1 MGISDILQKI
11 KKEWE
16 VLKGQDSKDKLFMNE
31 HTYPDEAT
39 AQREFA
45 RARQKLFDVNAWSH
59 LPGITSTFQ
68 LFNSAGTKSQAQQPA
83 VGDFIEIILPGTPV
97 ENWVTVTGVLDEEDV
112 AQFVVKPSQSPEG
125 QADPQDSEV
134 KHFFSPEASSTFRV
148 LRDGNTL
155 MGFEIGKDEVIN
167 NSGPEAGGRAVLNT
181 LISEGGWAGFQD
193 LQWDKITKYFVHL
206 EETKQ

>member
-1 MGISDILQKI
+1 MGISDIVQKI

-16 VLKGQDSKDKLFMNE
+16 VLKGQDSKDKLFVNE
-31 HTYPDEAT
+31 NTFADEAT

-45 RARQKLFDVNAWSH
+45 RAKQKLFDVNAWSH

-68 LFNSAGTKSQAQQPA
+68 LFDAAGQKSEGRQPA

-97 ENWVTVTGVLDEEDV
+97 ENWVTVTEVLDEEDV
-112 AQFVVKPSQSPEG
+112 AQFVVKPSQTPDKV
-125 QADPQDSEV
+125 ADPQEKEV

-148 LRDGNTL
+148 LREGNKL
-155 MGFEIGKDEVIN
+155 LGFEIGKDEVIN
-167 NSGPEAGGRAVLNT
+167 NKGPEAGDRKVLNT
-181 LISEGGWAGFQD
+181 LISEGGWAGFQA

-206 EETKQ
+206 EETEK